1 MRLFNA
7 FARAAAQACLP
18 PRTGRTVQRARLL
31 GLAALFAVQ
40 YAHAAPPGTWD
51 FSIERAPLERV
62 LMEIARVSGQPMSF
76 PSGLAKD
83 LSAGPIRGTMS
94 AQQAAQQALKDSGL
108 QLATLPDNTLTI
120 VPAPDAPRDIG
131 TLPPAE
137 VRARAGSDFAVFTT
151 GFATHIETPI
161 TSVPHAVSTLTRNLL
176 ASQNAPSIADAL
188 ALAGV
193 SSMSL
198 DPTATPRYATRGFMT
213 GQITVDGQPDKMA
226 SLRPIE
232 AVEDVSVIKGAH
244 ADIGG
249 TPTAVGAINANL
261 RAPAVMPQ
269 RTVTVEIGSHAERKA
284 VVDLAG
290 PIGSTDLS
298 YRTVAL
304 QDTTA
309 NSDSGYAGR
318 RKSYGLAALGWRDAE
333 TEVTVG
339 LESAASRQPMPP
351 ATFALNGAPVR
362 LALQSPLGN
371 ADDNVQSRASRGYY
385 KVSRTLSDDWSLHSR
400 GTYETLTQQS
410 VLWHLAPVINNTAPS
425 LTFNLGDRSDNTAW
439 AISNELTGKF
449 AHGPFEHALTLG
461 WDEFHER
468 QDMAF
473 AATPMLMPQNPFAP
487 VLLPP
492 ATFVPGLQ
500 VSQSV
505 QQSVF
510 RVRDQVAI
518 GDRWELSGALY
529 VNDYV
534 AKLPRAQLQGTA
546 WTPSVGLLYKLTPH
560 TAWFADYS
568 RGFRLNTGYFDPCET
583 LLPERSRQL
592 ETGLRWADANRGLT
606 MQAALYRIDAHN
618 VRLVDVAPAGYDTQ
632 IAKQSSEGLEVSMQ
646 GSVTS
651 GLDTSLWVA
660 LSRVSGVSSTG
671 FLPQAP
677 FLSGSLWATYTMH
690 AGQLKGA
697 GAGIGITGQRGAP
710 CYGDTPF
717 RMPGFVRVDT
727 SLFWHQKSWS
737 VDLFA
742 RNLFNI
748 RAYGNAQSGNF
759 IPVQPGRTL
768 TLRVTR
774 SF

>member
-1 MRLFNA
+1 
-7 FARAAAQACLP
+7 
-18 PRTGRTVQRARLL
+18 
-31 GLAALFAVQ
+31 
-40 YAHAAPPGTWD
+40 
-51 FSIERAPLERV
+51 
-62 LMEIARVSGQPMSF
+62 MSF

-83 LSAGPIRGTMS
+83 LFAGPVRGTMS
-94 AQQAAQQALKDSGL
+94 AQEAAEQALKNSGL
-108 QLATLPDNTLTI
+108 QLTTLTDNTLTI
-120 VPAPDAPRDIG
+120 VGAPEAPRDIG

-137 VRARAGSDFAVFTT
+137 VRARTGSDFAAFTT

-176 ASQNAPSIADAL
+176 ASQNAPSIGDAL

-198 DPTATPRYATRGFMT
+198 DPTAAPRYATRGFMT

-226 SLRPIE
+226 SLRPVE

-318 RKSYGLAALGWRDAE
+318 RKSYGLAALGWRDAA

-339 LESAASRQPMPP
+339 LESATSRQPMPP

-400 GTYETLTQQS
+400 GTYEALSQQS

-473 AATPMLMPQNPFAP
+473 ASTPALMPQNPFAP
-487 VLLPP
+487 VALPP

-505 QQSVF
+505 RQSVF
-510 RVRDQVAI
+510 RVRDQIAI
-518 GDRWELSGALY
+518 GERWELSGALY

-546 WTPSVGLLYKLTPH
+546 WTPSLGLLYKLTPH

-568 RGFRLNTGYFDPCET
+568 RGFRINTSYFDPYQA

-606 MQAALYRIDAHN
+606 TQAALYRIDAHN

-632 IAKQSSEGLEVSMQ
+632 IAQQSSEGLEVSMQ
-646 GSVTS
+646 GAVTK

-660 LSRVSGVSSTG
+660 LSRVSGTLTTG
-671 FLPQAP
+671 YLPQAP
-677 FLSGSLWATYTMH
+677 FLSGAVWTTYTMQ
-690 AGQLKGA
+690 AGPLKGA
-697 GAGIGITGQRGAP
+697 GAGIGVTGQRGAP

-717 RMPGFVRVDT
+717 RMPGFVRIDT

-768 TLRVTR
+768 TLRVTHN
-774 SF
+774 F

>member
-1 MRLFNA
+1 
-7 FARAAAQACLP
+7 
-18 PRTGRTVQRARLL
+18 
-31 GLAALFAVQ
+31 
-40 YAHAAPPGTWD
+40 
-51 FSIERAPLERV
+51 
-62 LMEIARVSGQPMSF
+62 MEIARVSGQPMSF

-83 LSAGPIRGTMS
+83 LFAGPVRGTMS
-94 AQQAAQQALKDSGL
+94 AQEAAEQALKNSGL
-108 QLATLPDNTLTI
+108 QLTTLTDNTLTI
-120 VPAPDAPRDIG
+120 VGAPEAPRDIG

-137 VRARAGSDFAVFTT
+137 VRARTGSDFAAFTT

-176 ASQNAPSIADAL
+176 ASQNAPSIGDAL

-198 DPTATPRYATRGFMT
+198 DPTAAPRYATRGFMT

-226 SLRPIE
+226 SLRPVE

-318 RKSYGLAALGWRDAE
+318 RKSYGLAALGWRDAA

-339 LESAASRQPMPP
+339 LESATSRQPMPP

-400 GTYETLTQQS
+400 GTYEALSQQS

-473 AATPMLMPQNPFAP
+473 ASTPALMPQNPFAP
-487 VLLPP
+487 VALPP

-505 QQSVF
+505 RQSVF
-510 RVRDQVAI
+510 RVRDQIAI
-518 GDRWELSGALY
+518 GERWELSGALY

-546 WTPSVGLLYKLTPH
+546 WTPSLGLLYKLTPH

-568 RGFRLNTGYFDPCET
+568 RGFRINTSYFDPYQA

-606 MQAALYRIDAHN
+606 TQAALYRIDAHN

-632 IAKQSSEGLEVSMQ
+632 IAQQSSEGLEVSMQ
-646 GSVTS
+646 GAVTK

-660 LSRVSGVSSTG
+660 LSRVSGTLTTG
-671 FLPQAP
+671 YLPQAP
-677 FLSGSLWATYTMH
+677 FLSGAVWTTYTMQ
-690 AGQLKGA
+690 AGPLKGA
-697 GAGIGITGQRGAP
+697 GAGIGVTGQRGAP

-717 RMPGFVRVDT
+717 RMPGFVRIDT

-768 TLRVTR
+768 TLRVTHN
-774 SF
+774 F

>member
-1 MRLFNA
+1 
-7 FARAAAQACLP
+7 
-18 PRTGRTVQRARLL
+18 
-31 GLAALFAVQ
+31 
-40 YAHAAPPGTWD
+40 
-51 FSIERAPLERV
+51 
-62 LMEIARVSGQPMSF
+62 MEIARVSGQPMSF

-83 LSAGPIRGTMS
+83 LFAGPVRGTMS
-94 AQQAAQQALKDSGL
+94 AQQAAEQALKNSGL
-108 QLATLPDNTLTI
+108 QLTTLTDNTLTI
-120 VPAPDAPRDIG
+120 VGAPEAPRDIG

-137 VRARAGSDFAVFTT
+137 VRARTGSDFAAFTT

-176 ASQNAPSIADAL
+176 ASQNAPSIGDAL

-193 SSMSL
+193 TSMSL
-198 DPTATPRYATRGFMT
+198 DPTAAPRYATRGFMT

-318 RKSYGLAALGWRDAE
+318 RKSYGLAALGWRDAA

-339 LESAASRQPMPP
+339 LESATSRQPMPP

-400 GTYETLTQQS
+400 GTYEALSQQS

-449 AHGPFEHALTLG
+449 SHGPFEHALTLG

-473 AATPMLMPQNPFAP
+473 ASTPALMPQNPFAP
-487 VLLPP
+487 VALPP

-505 QQSVF
+505 RQSVF
-510 RVRDQVAI
+510 RVRDQIAI
-518 GDRWELSGALY
+518 GERWELSGALY

-546 WTPSVGLLYKLTPH
+546 WTPSLGLLYKLTPH

-568 RGFRLNTGYFDPCET
+568 RGFRLNTSYFDPYQA

-606 MQAALYRIDAHN
+606 TQAALYRIDAHN

-632 IAKQSSEGLEVSMQ
+632 IAQQSSEGLEVSMQ
-646 GSVTS
+646 GAVTK

-660 LSRVSGVSSTG
+660 LSRVSGTLTTG
-671 FLPQAP
+671 YLPQAP
-677 FLSGSLWATYTMH
+677 FLSGAVWTTYTMQ
-690 AGQLKGA
+690 AGPLKGA
-697 GAGIGITGQRGAP
+697 GSGIGITGQRGAP

-717 RMPGFVRVDT
+717 RMPGFVRIDT

-768 TLRVTR
+768 TLRVTHN
-774 SF
+774 F

>member
-1 MRLFNA
+1 
-7 FARAAAQACLP
+7 
-18 PRTGRTVQRARLL
+18 
-31 GLAALFAVQ
+31 
-40 YAHAAPPGTWD
+40 
-51 FSIERAPLERV
+51 
-62 LMEIARVSGQPMSF
+62 MEIARVSGQPMSF

-83 LSAGPIRGTMS
+83 LFAGPVRGTMS
-94 AQQAAQQALKDSGL
+94 AQQAAEQALKNSGL
-108 QLATLPDNTLTI
+108 QLTTLTDNTLTI
-120 VPAPDAPRDIG
+120 VGAPEAPRDIG

-137 VRARAGSDFAVFTT
+137 VRARTGSDFAAFTT

-176 ASQNAPSIADAL
+176 ASQNAPPIGDAL

-198 DPTATPRYATRGFMT
+198 DPTAAPRYATRGFMT

-226 SLRPIE
+226 SLRPVE

-318 RKSYGLAALGWRDAE
+318 RKSYGLAALGWRDAA
-333 TEVTVG
+333 TEVSVG
-339 LESAASRQPMPP
+339 LESATSRQPMPP

-400 GTYETLTQQS
+400 GTYEALSQQS

-449 AHGPFEHALTLG
+449 AHGLFEHALTLG

-473 AATPMLMPQNPFAP
+473 ASTPALMPQNPFAP
-487 VLLPP
+487 VALPP

-505 QQSVF
+505 RQSVF
-510 RVRDQVAI
+510 RVRDQIAI
-518 GDRWELSGALY
+518 GERWELSGALY

-546 WTPSVGLLYKLTPH
+546 WTPSLGLLYKLTPH

-568 RGFRLNTGYFDPCET
+568 RGFRLNTSYFDPYQA

-606 MQAALYRIDAHN
+606 TQAALYRIDAHN

-632 IAKQSSEGLEVSMQ
+632 IAQQSSEGLEVSMQ
-646 GSVTS
+646 GAVTK

-660 LSRVSGVSSTG
+660 LSRVSGTLTTG
-671 FLPQAP
+671 YLPQAP
-677 FLSGSLWATYTMH
+677 FLSGAVWTTYTMQ
-690 AGQLKGA
+690 AGPLKGA
-697 GAGIGITGQRGAP
+697 GAGIGVTGQRGAP

-717 RMPGFVRVDT
+717 RMPGFVRIDT

-768 TLRVTR
+768 TLRVTHN
-774 SF
+774 F

>member
-1 MRLFNA
+1 
-7 FARAAAQACLP
+7 
-18 PRTGRTVQRARLL
+18 
-31 GLAALFAVQ
+31 
-40 YAHAAPPGTWD
+40 
-51 FSIERAPLERV
+51 
-62 LMEIARVSGQPMSF
+62 MSF

-83 LSAGPIRGTMS
+83 LFAGPVRGTMS
-94 AQQAAQQALKDSGL
+94 AQQAAEQALKNSGL
-108 QLATLPDNTLTI
+108 QLTTLTDNTLTI
-120 VPAPDAPRDIG
+120 VGAPEAPRDIG

-137 VRARAGSDFAVFTT
+137 VRARTGSDFAAFTT

-176 ASQNAPSIADAL
+176 ASQNAPSIGDAL

-198 DPTATPRYATRGFMT
+198 DPTAAPRYATRGFMT

-226 SLRPIE
+226 SLRPVE

-318 RKSYGLAALGWRDAE
+318 RKSYGLAALGWRDAA

-339 LESAASRQPMPP
+339 LESATSRQPMPP

-400 GTYETLTQQS
+400 GTYEALSQQS

-449 AHGPFEHALTLG
+449 AHGLFEHAFTLG

-473 AATPMLMPQNPFAP
+473 ASTPALMPQNPFAP
-487 VLLPP
+487 VALPP

-505 QQSVF
+505 RQSVF
-510 RVRDQVAI
+510 RVRDQIAI
-518 GDRWELSGALY
+518 GERWELSGALY

-546 WTPSVGLLYKLTPH
+546 WTPSLGLLYKLTPH

-568 RGFRLNTGYFDPCET
+568 RGFRLNTSYFDPYQA

-606 MQAALYRIDAHN
+606 TQAALYRIDAHN

-632 IAKQSSEGLEVSMQ
+632 IAQQSSEGLEVSMQ
-646 GSVTS
+646 GAVTK

-660 LSRVSGVSSTG
+660 LSRVSGTLTTG
-671 FLPQAP
+671 YLPQAP
-677 FLSGSLWATYTMH
+677 FLSGAVWTTYTMQ
-690 AGQLKGA
+690 AGPLKGA

-717 RMPGFVRVDT
+717 RMPGFVRIDT

-768 TLRVTR
+768 TLRVTHN
-774 SF
+774 F

>member
-1 MRLFNA
+1 
-7 FARAAAQACLP
+7 
-18 PRTGRTVQRARLL
+18 
-31 GLAALFAVQ
+31 
-40 YAHAAPPGTWD
+40 
-51 FSIERAPLERV
+51 
-62 LMEIARVSGQPMSF
+62 MEIARVSGQPMSF

-83 LSAGPIRGTMS
+83 LFAGPVRGTMS
-94 AQQAAQQALKDSGL
+94 AQQAAEQALKNSGL
-108 QLATLPDNTLTI
+108 QLTTLTDNTLTI
-120 VPAPDAPRDIG
+120 VGAPEAPRDIG

-137 VRARAGSDFAVFTT
+137 VRARTGSDFAAFTT

-161 TSVPHAVSTLTRNLL
+161 TSVPHAVSALTRNLL
-176 ASQNAPSIADAL
+176 ASQNAPSIGDAL

-198 DPTATPRYATRGFMT
+198 DPTAAPRYATRGFMT

-226 SLRPIE
+226 SLRPVE

-318 RKSYGLAALGWRDAE
+318 RKSYGLAALGWRDAA

-339 LESAASRQPMPP
+339 LESATSRQPMPP

-400 GTYETLTQQS
+400 GTYEALSQQS

-449 AHGPFEHALTLG
+449 SHGPFEHALTLG

-473 AATPMLMPQNPFAP
+473 ASTPALMPQNPFAP
-487 VLLPP
+487 VSLPP

-505 QQSVF
+505 RQSVF
-510 RVRDQVAI
+510 RVRDQIAI
-518 GDRWELSGALY
+518 GERWELSGALY

-546 WTPSVGLLYKLTPH
+546 WTPSLGLLYKLTPH

-568 RGFRLNTGYFDPCET
+568 RGFRLNTSYFDPYQA

-606 MQAALYRIDAHN
+606 TQAALYRIDAHN

-632 IAKQSSEGLEVSMQ
+632 IAQQSSEGLEVSMQ
-646 GSVTS
+646 GAVTK

-660 LSRVSGVSSTG
+660 LSRVSGTLTTG
-671 FLPQAP
+671 YLPQAP
-677 FLSGSLWATYTMH
+677 FLSGAVWTTYTMQ
-690 AGQLKGA
+690 AGPLKGA

-717 RMPGFVRVDT
+717 RMPGFVRIDT

-768 TLRVTR
+768 TLRVTHN
-774 SF
+774 F

>member
-1 MRLFNA
+1 
-7 FARAAAQACLP
+7 
-18 PRTGRTVQRARLL
+18 
-31 GLAALFAVQ
+31 
-40 YAHAAPPGTWD
+40 
-51 FSIERAPLERV
+51 
-62 LMEIARVSGQPMSF
+62 MEIARVSGQPMSF

-83 LSAGPIRGTMS
+83 LFAGPVRGTMS
-94 AQQAAQQALKDSGL
+94 AQQAAEQALKNSGL
-108 QLATLPDNTLTI
+108 QLTTLTDNTLTI
-120 VPAPDAPRDIG
+120 VGAPEAPRDIG

-137 VRARAGSDFAVFTT
+137 VRARTGSDFAAFTT

-176 ASQNAPSIADAL
+176 ASQNAPSIGDAL

-198 DPTATPRYATRGFMT
+198 DPTAAPRYATRGFMT

-226 SLRPIE
+226 SLRPVE

-318 RKSYGLAALGWRDAE
+318 RKSYGLAALGWRDAA

-339 LESAASRQPMPP
+339 LESATSRQPMPP

-400 GTYETLTQQS
+400 GTYEALSQQS

-449 AHGPFEHALTLG
+449 AHGLFEHAFTLG

-473 AATPMLMPQNPFAP
+473 ASTPALMPQNPFAP
-487 VLLPP
+487 VALPP

-505 QQSVF
+505 RQSVF
-510 RVRDQVAI
+510 RVRDQIAI
-518 GDRWELSGALY
+518 GERWELSGALY

-546 WTPSVGLLYKLTPH
+546 WTPSLGLLYKLTPH

-568 RGFRLNTGYFDPCET
+568 RGFRLNTSYFDPYQA

-606 MQAALYRIDAHN
+606 TQAALYRIDAHN

-632 IAKQSSEGLEVSMQ
+632 IAQQSSEGLEVSMQ
-646 GSVTS
+646 GAVTK

-660 LSRVSGVSSTG
+660 LSRVSGTLTTG
-671 FLPQAP
+671 YLPQAP
-677 FLSGSLWATYTMH
+677 FLSGAVWTTYTMQ
-690 AGQLKGA
+690 AGPLKGA

-717 RMPGFVRVDT
+717 RMPGFVRIDT

-768 TLRVTR
+768 TLRVTHN
-774 SF
+774 F

>member
-1 MRLFNA
+1 
-7 FARAAAQACLP
+7 
-18 PRTGRTVQRARLL
+18 
-31 GLAALFAVQ
+31 
-40 YAHAAPPGTWD
+40 
-51 FSIERAPLERV
+51 
-62 LMEIARVSGQPMSF
+62 MEIARVSGQPMSF

-83 LSAGPIRGTMS
+83 LFAGPVRGTMS
-94 AQQAAQQALKDSGL
+94 AQQAAEQALKNSGL
-108 QLATLPDNTLTI
+108 QLTTLTDNTLTI
-120 VPAPDAPRDIG
+120 VGAPEAPRDIG

-137 VRARAGSDFAVFTT
+137 VRARTGSDFAAFTT

-176 ASQNAPSIADAL
+176 ASQNAPSIGDAL

-198 DPTATPRYATRGFMT
+198 DPTAAPRYATRGFMT

-226 SLRPIE
+226 SLRPVE

-318 RKSYGLAALGWRDAE
+318 RKSYGLAALGWRDAA

-339 LESAASRQPMPP
+339 LESATSRQPMPP

-400 GTYETLTQQS
+400 GTYEALSQQS

-473 AATPMLMPQNPFAP
+473 ASTPALMPQNPFAP
-487 VLLPP
+487 VALPP

-505 QQSVF
+505 RQSVF
-510 RVRDQVAI
+510 RVRDQIAI
-518 GDRWELSGALY
+518 GERWELSGALY

-546 WTPSVGLLYKLTPH
+546 WTPSLGLLYKLTPH

-568 RGFRLNTGYFDPCET
+568 RGFRLNTSYFDPYQA

-606 MQAALYRIDAHN
+606 TQAALYRIDAHN

-632 IAKQSSEGLEVSMQ
+632 IAQQSSEGLEVSMQ
-646 GSVTS
+646 GAVTK

-660 LSRVSGVSSTG
+660 LSRVSGTLTTG
-671 FLPQAP
+671 YLPQAP
-677 FLSGSLWATYTMH
+677 FLSGAVWTTYTMQ
-690 AGQLKGA
+690 AGSLKGA

-768 TLRVTR
+768 TLRVTHN
-774 SF
+774 F

>member
-1 MRLFNA
+1 
-7 FARAAAQACLP
+7 
-18 PRTGRTVQRARLL
+18 
-31 GLAALFAVQ
+31 
-40 YAHAAPPGTWD
+40 
-51 FSIERAPLERV
+51 
-62 LMEIARVSGQPMSF
+62 MEIARVSGQPMSF

-83 LSAGPIRGTMS
+83 LFAGPVRGTMS
-94 AQQAAQQALKDSGL
+94 AQQAAEQALKNSGL
-108 QLATLPDNTLTI
+108 QLTTLTDNTLTI
-120 VPAPDAPRDIG
+120 VGAPEAPRDIG

-137 VRARAGSDFAVFTT
+137 VRARMGSDFAAFAT

-176 ASQNAPSIADAL
+176 ASQNAPSIGDAL

-198 DPTATPRYATRGFMT
+198 DPTAAPRYATRGFMT

-226 SLRPIE
+226 SLRPVE

-269 RTVTVEIGSHAERKA
+269 RTVTAEIGSHAERKA

-318 RKSYGLAALGWRDAE
+318 RKSYGLAALGWRDAA

-339 LESAASRQPMPP
+339 LESATSRQPMPP

-400 GTYETLTQQS
+400 GTYEALSQQS

-473 AATPMLMPQNPFAP
+473 AATPTLMPQNPFAP
-487 VLLPP
+487 VALPP

-505 QQSVF
+505 RQSVF
-510 RVRDQVAI
+510 RVRDQIAI
-518 GDRWELSGALY
+518 GERWELSGALY

-546 WTPSVGLLYKLTPH
+546 WTPSLGLLYKLTPH

-568 RGFRLNTGYFDPCET
+568 RGFRLNTSYFDPYQA

-606 MQAALYRIDAHN
+606 TQAALYRIDAHN

-632 IAKQSSEGLEVSMQ
+632 IAQQSSEGLEVSMQ
-646 GSVTS
+646 GAVTK

-660 LSRVSGVSSTG
+660 LSRVSGTLTTG
-671 FLPQAP
+671 YLPQAP
-677 FLSGSLWATYTMH
+677 FLSGAVWTTYTMQ
-690 AGQLKGA
+690 AGPLKGA
-697 GAGIGITGQRGAP
+697 GAGIGVTGQRGAP

-717 RMPGFVRVDT
+717 RMPGFVRIDT

-768 TLRVTR
+768 TLRVTHN
-774 SF
+774 F

>member
-1 MRLFNA
+1 
-7 FARAAAQACLP
+7 
-18 PRTGRTVQRARLL
+18 
-31 GLAALFAVQ
+31 
-40 YAHAAPPGTWD
+40 
-51 FSIERAPLERV
+51 
-62 LMEIARVSGQPMSF
+62 
-76 PSGLAKD
+76 
-83 LSAGPIRGTMS
+83 
-94 AQQAAQQALKDSGL
+94 
-108 QLATLPDNTLTI
+108 
-120 VPAPDAPRDIG
+120 
-131 TLPPAE
+131 
-137 VRARAGSDFAVFTT
+137 
-151 GFATHIETPI
+151 
-161 TSVPHAVSTLTRNLL
+161 
-176 ASQNAPSIADAL
+176 
-188 ALAGV
+188 
-193 SSMSL
+193 
-198 DPTATPRYATRGFMT
+198 MT

-226 SLRPIE
+226 SLRPVE

-261 RAPAVMPQ
+261 RAPAVTPQ

-318 RKSYGLAALGWRDAE
+318 RKSYGLAALGWRDAA

-339 LESAASRQPMPP
+339 LESATSRQPMPP

-400 GTYETLTQQS
+400 GTYEALSQQS

-449 AHGPFEHALTLG
+449 AHGLFEHALTLG

-473 AATPMLMPQNPFAP
+473 ASTPALMPQNPFAP
-487 VLLPP
+487 VALPP

-505 QQSVF
+505 RQSVF
-510 RVRDQVAI
+510 RVRDQIAI
-518 GDRWELSGALY
+518 GERWELSGALY

-546 WTPSVGLLYKLTPH
+546 WTPSLGLLYKLTPH

-568 RGFRLNTGYFDPCET
+568 RGFRLNTSYFDPYQA

-606 MQAALYRIDAHN
+606 TQAALYRIDAHN

-632 IAKQSSEGLEVSMQ
+632 IAQQSSEGLEVSMQ
-646 GSVTS
+646 GAVTKA
-651 GLDTSLWVA
+651 LDTSLWVA
-660 LSRVSGVSSTG
+660 LSRVSGTLTTG
-671 FLPQAP
+671 YLPQAP
-677 FLSGSLWATYTMH
+677 FLSGAVWTTYTMQ
-690 AGQLKGA
+690 AGPLKGA
-697 GAGIGITGQRGAP
+697 GAGIGVTGQRGAP

-717 RMPGFVRVDT
+717 RMPGFVRIDT

-768 TLRVTR
+768 TLRVTHN
-774 SF
+774 F